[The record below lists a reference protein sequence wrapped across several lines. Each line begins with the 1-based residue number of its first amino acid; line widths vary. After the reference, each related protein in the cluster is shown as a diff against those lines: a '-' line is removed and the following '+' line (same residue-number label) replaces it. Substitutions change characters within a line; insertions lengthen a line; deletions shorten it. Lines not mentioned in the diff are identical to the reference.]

1 MYGPMTSAVE
11 PLEKYS
17 SVDAGWEHLPH
28 DADIRLRARGP
39 TLAAAFE
46 QAALAMTA
54 VITNPS
60 AILRACAVDVAC
72 DAPDRELLLVEWLNA
87 LVYEMATRNML
98 FGRFQVETDG
108 TRLHAVAWGES
119 VDRRRH
125 RPIAEIKGATYTAL
139 HVAEEPDG
147 SWVAECVVDV

>member
-1 MYGPMTSAVE
+1 MTSAVQ
-11 PLEKYS
+11 PLEANPG
-17 SVDAGWEHLPH
+17 VDAGWEHLPH

-60 AILRACAVDVAC
+60 AILRACAVDLAC
-72 DAPDRELLLVEWLNA
+72 YAPDRELLLVEWLNA
-87 LVYEMATRNML
+87 LVYEMATRSMV
-98 FGRFQVETDG
+98 FGRFQVAIDG
-108 TRLHAVAWGES
+108 SRLHAVAWGEG
-119 VDRRRH
+119 VDRQRH

-139 HVAEEPDG
+139 HVGQAPDG

>member
-1 MYGPMTSAVE
+1 MKGAVE
-11 PLEKYS
+11 PLQKNPG
-17 SVDAGWEHLPH
+17 VDAGWEHLPH

-39 TLAAAFE
+39 TLATAFE

-60 AILRACAVDVAC
+60 TVLRTRAVEVAC
-72 DAPDRELLLVEWLNA
+72 EAPDQELLLVEWLNA

-98 FGRFQVETDG
+98 FGRFQVEIDD
-108 TRLHAVAWGES
+108 TRLHAVAWGEG
-119 VDRRRH
+119 VDRQRH

-139 HVAEEPDG
+139 HVGQRTDG

>member
-1 MYGPMTSAVE
+1 MTAAAE
-11 PLEKYS
+11 PLQTNPG
-17 SVDAGWEHLPH
+17 VDAGWEHLPH
-28 DADIRLRARGP
+28 DADIGLRAWGP
-39 TLAAAFE
+39 TLASAFE

-60 AILRACAVDVAC
+60 TVLRSCAVEVAC

-98 FGRFQVETDG
+98 FGQFQVEIDG
-108 TRLHAVAWGES
+108 TRLHAVACGER
-119 VDRRRH
+119 VDRLRH

-139 HVAEEPDG
+139 HVGQGPDG